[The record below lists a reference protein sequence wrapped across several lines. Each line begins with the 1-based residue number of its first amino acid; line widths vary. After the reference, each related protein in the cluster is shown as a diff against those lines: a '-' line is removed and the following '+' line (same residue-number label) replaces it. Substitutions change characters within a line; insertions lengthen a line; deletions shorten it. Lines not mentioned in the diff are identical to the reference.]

1 MSGPPPVAMP
11 ALQSPALADPAFA
24 AAAAAFADAA
34 FDRPIFDRPIFDQ
47 PAFDRPIF
55 DGPGPRLFCVA
66 PGADFAQAL
75 AAGLRARLAGRPPEA
90 LARVEITVSTR
101 RGRRAIEAA
110 FEAQGGPAT
119 FLPRIR
125 PLALI
130 GADPAEA
137 PDLPP
142 AIEPTRRLLA
152 LTRLVAAWL
161 AADAGRAPQA
171 AAPALAAS
179 LARLID
185 DFDREGL
192 DLAALDDAAPEH
204 ARHWDRALDFLR
216 ILREHW
222 PAIRADA
229 GGALDP
235 EARRRLAVEAQ
246 RAGWR
251 DDPPRWPVIA
261 AGSTGSVGTT
271 ARLLEA
277 VASLPDGAV
286 VLPGFDPALA
296 ADIWDRI
303 GPDHPWS
310 AFRRLL
316 DRLGAAPG
324 DVRPWVA
331 PDPAFAPRRRL
342 VAEALRPAPATDG
355 WMEARAGLA
364 AEAPEATAGLS
375 LIEAPDPRRE
385 AAAIAVA
392 LREAVA
398 EGRSAAL
405 VTPDRTLARRV
416 AAALA
421 RWGIE
426 PDDSGG
432 RPLGLTPPGVFL
444 RLIAEIACGPF
455 APAALLGLLKHPLM
469 AAGPGRAAHLAAA
482 RRFELRVLRRF
493 PALPDLA
500 ACRAALAARAAA
512 EAEGLSLIDD
522 EDDGDERR
530 PAPAP
535 ADSAAGSVPDGAPD
549 SAADRAAEDAVDAI
563 LARLAALAEGAGR
576 SLADRAAAHLAAAE
590 DFAGPALWAQ
600 AAGEA
605 ARAATDRFLAAAD
618 AYGPCPAAAYPALFA
633 AALAGAEAREEA
645 FRPDPRV
652 MIWGPLEARMQ
663 GADLLILGGLA
674 EGVWPAAPD
683 PGPWLGREMRARV
696 GLPALETRLGLAAHD
711 VLQAACAPRAI
722 LTRSLRSGEAPAAP
736 SRWLARL
743 TTLLAGV
750 APQALSAMRDRGA
763 RFATLAAALERADAD
778 RAATP
783 PAGRP
788 HPRPPVAHRPAELW
802 ATQIQTLIRDPYA
815 VYARHVL
822 GLHPLDPVGRG
833 LDARDRGVAL
843 HEALARFARA
853 TLGWDPDRPPGDWD
867 AALAEAGEAAWAA
880 RAAPPALRRLW
891 RARLTRLAPAFL
903 AEEIARR
910 RLGLPLVELEGERR
924 LDVPAFRLRAR
935 ADRIDLRDGAAM
947 AIYDY
952 KSGRAPSARQIAQF
966 DKQMPL
972 EAAIALGG
980 AWRENRVGAAARD
993 LAAATVAALAYIP
1006 LGGPAGGRAAPL
1018 EGAPAALAAEAW
1030 AGLGR
1035 LIASY
1040 ADARRPY
1047 PSRSRP
1053 MMLKD
1058 AQPYDHLARHGEW
1071 EDGEDDAETDEG
1083 ARP

>member
-1 MSGPPPVAMP
+1 MSLVAGDAPV
-11 ALQSPALADPAFA
+11 
-24 AAAAAFADAA
+24 
-34 FDRPIFDRPIFDQ
+34 
-47 PAFDRPIF
+47 F
-55 DGPGPRLFCVA
+55 DGPAPRLFCVA

-75 AAGLRARLAGRPPEA
+75 AAGLRARLAGRAPEA

-137 PDLPP
+137 PELPP

-161 AADAGRAPQA
+161 AAEPGRAPPA

-185 DFDREGL
+185 EFDREGL
-192 DLAALDDAAPEH
+192 DLAAMDGAAPEH

-216 ILREHW
+216 IVREHW
-222 PAIRADA
+222 PAILADE
-229 GGALDP
+229 GYGALDP
-235 EARRRLAVEAQ
+235 EARRRRALEAQ
-246 RAGWR
+246 IDGWR
-251 DDPPRWPVIA
+251 ADPPRWPVIA
-261 AGSTGSVGTT
+261 AGSTGSVGGT
-271 ARLLEA
+271 ARLLQA
-277 VASLPDGAV
+277 IASLPDGAV
-286 VLPGFDPALA
+286 VLPGFDPGLA
-296 ADIWDRI
+296 AEVWDDI
-303 GPDHPWS
+303 GPEHPWS

-316 DRLGAAPG
+316 GRLGATPA
-324 DVRPWVA
+324 DVRPWVE
-331 PDPAFAPRRRL
+331 PDPAAAPRRRL
-342 VAEALRPAPATDG
+342 IAEALRPAPATDG
-355 WMEARAGLA
+355 WMAARAGLA
-364 AEAPEATAGLS
+364 AGAEAATAGLS

-385 AAAIAVA
+385 AAAIALA

-398 EGRSAAL
+398 EGRTAAL

-444 RLIAEIACGPF
+444 RLIAEVACGPF
-455 APAALLGLLKHPLM
+455 EPAALLGLLKHPLM
-469 AAGPGRAAHLAAA
+469 AAGAGRAAHLTAA
-482 RRFELRVLRRF
+482 RRFELGVLRRF

-512 EAEGLSLIDD
+512 DAEGLSLIDD
-522 EDDGDERR
+522 GEDE
-530 PAPAP
+530 APAP
-535 ADSAAGSVPDGAPD
+535 PVPP
-549 SAADRAAEDAVDAI
+549 DRAAEDAVDAV
-563 LARLAALAEGAGR
+563 LARLAALGEGDDR
-576 SLADRAAAHLAAAE
+576 SLADRTAAHLAAAE
-590 DFAGPALWAQ
+590 AFAGPDLWAK

-605 ARAATDRFLAAAD
+605 ARAAADSFRAAAD

-722 LTRSLRSGEAPAAP
+722 LTRALRSGEAPAAP

-743 TTLLAGV
+743 TTLLEGV
-750 APQALSAMRDRGA
+750 APAALAAMRDRGA
-763 RFATLAAALERADAD
+763 RFTALAAALERAEAA
-778 RAATP
+778 RAAEA
-783 PAGRP
+783 PARRP
-788 HPRPPVAHRPAELW
+788 HPRPPVAARPTELW
-802 ATQIQTLIRDPYA
+802 ATQVQTLIRDPYA

-822 GLHPLDPVGRG
+822 GLRPLDPVGRG
-833 LDARDRGVAL
+833 LDARDRGMAL
-843 HEALARFARA
+843 HEALARFVRA
-853 TLGWDPDRPPGDWD
+853 TLGWSPDRPPEEWA
-867 AALAEAGEAAWAA
+867 AALSEAGEAAWAA

-891 RARLTRLAPAFL
+891 RARLSRLAPAFL
-903 AEEIARR
+903 GEEIARR
-910 RLGLPLVELEGERR
+910 SLGRPLVELEGERR
-924 LDVPAFRLRAR
+924 LGAPAFRLRAR
-935 ADRIDLRDGAAM
+935 ADRIDLRDRGAM

-952 KSGRAPSARQIAQF
+952 KSGRAPSAKQIRQF

-980 AWRENRVGAAARD
+980 FWREDRPGAADRD
-993 LAAATVAALAYIP
+993 LAATAVAALAYIP
-1006 LGGPAGGRAAPL
+1006 LGGPEGGRAAPL
-1018 EGAPAALAAEAW
+1018 EGEPAALAAEAW
-1030 AGLGR
+1030 EGLGR

-1058 AQPYDHLARHGEW
+1058 EQPYDHLARHGEW
-1071 EDGEDDAETDEG
+1071 EDGEDADAE
-1083 ARP
+1083 APP